1 MRPIAKDFF
10 RGMGKSRGKFIS
22 VFFIVLLG
30 AAFFSGL
37 RCSQDDMLLSAEKY
51 YDASA
56 LMDIRVVGTAGL
68 TDADVR
74 DIGALS
80 VTERAEGGYSLD
92 VIGDTEEKIVVKLIS
107 YSENINLPSVTEGKL
122 PASEGEC
129 MLDAVYAERYG
140 YRVGDTVSFVSGT
153 DTALSAQVCRTSFTV
168 VGLADLPYYMDL
180 NRGTGS
186 VGNGEIK
193 GFVLVRP
200 ETFLLPA
207 YTEISVT
214 LKGARETDS
223 FGKSYE
229 TLAEAGKSAVAALR
243 STQS

>member
-10 RGMGKSRGKFIS
+10 RGMGKSRSKFIS

-37 RCSQDDMLLSAEKY
+37 RCSQDDMLLSAERY

-92 VIGDTEEKIVVKLIS
+92 VISDTEEKIVVKLIS

-153 DTALSAQVCRTSFTV
+153 DTELSAQVCRTIRSIEV
-168 VGLADLPYYMDL
+168 DLIMFG
-180 NRGTGS
+180 RS
-186 VGNGEIK
+186 IS
-193 GFVLVRP
+193 
-200 ETFLLPA
+200 LL
-207 YTEISVT
+207 
-214 LKGARETDS
+214 S
-223 FGKSYE
+223 FGLGILL
-229 TLAEAGKSAVAALR
+229 TLAFSMLINLVMYRSIKKINMIESLKSVE
-243 STQS
+243 